1 MRLHYWFHSALT
13 VLVFYTFGIWGIT
26 NNSWSQSFPSH
37 PIRVIV
43 PFSAGAGADI
53 NARIASEGMSENLGQ
68 PVVVENI
75 TGATGNIGMERAAK
89 AAPDGYTLFLA
100 SAINTSNYAAR
111 PESTQDLLSL
121 FKPIGKIGD
130 NAFALVVSPKSG
142 IKSLDDLL
150 ALAKS
155 KPGTLAYGS
164 VGIGSSHHFV
174 SEMFRSAAS
183 IDVIHIPYRGEGEV
197 IGEVIAGRL
206 AFSFVVT
213 ARPFLER
220 NQLLA
225 LATTAPGPWP
235 LLKDVPP
242 LATLGFPRFEQ
253 TGWNGFMVNKATPDD
268 IVTKLSQS
276 LGKALKNEKLRVAQ
290 AATGFMP
297 ANGSPEEMTQQIQN
311 DLQKFRQVINERKL
325 KFTE

>member
-1 MRLHYWFHSALT
+1 MQAKTLLRAL
-13 VLVFYTFGIWGIT
+13 LAHL
-26 NNSWSQSFPSH
+26 SLAACLSCAHAQSFPSH

-53 NARIASEGMSENLGQ
+53 NARLASEGMSENLGV

-75 TGATGNIGMERAAK
+75 TGATGNIGMDRAAK

-142 IKSLDDLL
+142 IKTLSDLIT
-150 ALAKS
+150 LAKA
-155 KPGTLAYGS
+155 KPGALAYGS
-164 VGIGSSHHFV
+164 AGIGSSHHFV
-174 SEMFRSAAS
+174 SEMFRAATG
-183 IDVIHIPYRGEGEV
+183 IDVIHIPYRGEGDM
-197 IGEVIAGRL
+197 IAEVIAGRL
-206 AFSFVVT
+206 AFSFIVT

-220 NQLLA
+220 GQLSA

-242 LATLGFPRFEQ
+242 LSSLGYPGFEQ
-253 TGWNGFMVNKATPDD
+253 TGWNGFMVTKATPDE
-268 IVTKLSQS
+268 IVGKLSQS
-276 LGKALKNEKLRVAQ
+276 LNKALKTEKLRTAQ
-290 AATGFMP
+290 ASTGFMP
-297 ANGSPEEMTQQIQN
+297 ANGSPEEMAQQIQN
-311 DLQKFRQVINERKL
+311 DLQKFRQVIIDRKL